1 MCIQKNFNRYFEVTL
16 TDKNR
21 GKRKDRINSLI
32 YCDGNLLK
40 YHFWNM
46 FGTWSVTKVTYII
59 NFYYLEQEFLLQNV
73 RTLALEITAIF
84 ILESCSDGPQN
95 FLPLRY
101 ELVIFTVEN

>member
-1 MCIQKNFNRYFEVTL
+1 
-16 TDKNR
+16 
-21 GKRKDRINSLI
+21 
-32 YCDGNLLK
+32 
-40 YHFWNM
+40 M